1 MFACSFC
8 VFFFLF
14 RLQGGVGSVDNPEDV
29 YDLANL
35 VSCFFL
41 TYCVFSFPT
50 SWFIERYGLKAGVLA
65 GAWLQV
71 LGCLVRVAAT
81 PSISQPTDGSNM
93 DEHMHGSLWLLLA
106 GQVIASLGQAFFVN
120 PPPLLAAIWFGV
132 NERTLATTIACNA
145 NTLGI
150 AAAYMLG
157 PFMVDRVADLPA
169 YMFVCFVASLTT
181 ALMASFYFPSA
192 PPTPPS
198 HSQVE
203 PEAFPPVASP
213 SPQAIVA
220 EIDITSPNGSVAII
234 DIAVAPDSSTSASSS
249 TSSTSSSSSS
259 SPPAAAATPDATT
272 LTLPLPRAVSAGSEE
287 GSASES
293 EDEGDQGL
301 SSSSSSSLLADH
313 DCGHSHSHSH
323 SHSAHSHARANG
335 NSKGYGSNDKTGR
348 CSGSSASAP
357 VPAVA
362 ASSSCSSS
370 AAAGCPSPVSSAS
383 HKLRPHHLRV
393 RSQGEL
399 ALAANYSRMAS
410 PPCAFVRKEALA
422 AERARSKNASRIL
435 ASARMF
441 RRMFQAPGFAHT
453 LMVFGVAEAAI
464 NGFAAFMYMIVEPWS
479 ASATDLTQRQ
489 RMHTNKKNKM
499 H

>member
-1 MFACSFC
+1 
-8 VFFFLF
+8 
-14 RLQGGVGSVDNPEDV
+14 
-29 YDLANL
+29 
-35 VSCFFL
+35 
-41 TYCVFSFPT
+41 
-50 SWFIERYGLKAGVLA
+50 
-65 GAWLQV
+65 
-71 LGCLVRVAAT
+71 
-81 PSISQPTDGSNM
+81 M
-93 DEHMHGSLWLLLA
+93 DEQRHGSLWTLLA

-157 PFMVDRVADLPA
+157 PFMVDSVDELPG
-169 YMFVCFVASLTT
+169 YMIVCFAASLMT
-181 ALMASFYFPSA
+181 AVMASVYFPSA

-213 SPQAIVA
+213 SPEPIVA
-220 EIDITSPNGSVAII
+220 EIDITSPNGSLAS
-234 DIAVAPDSSTSASSS
+234 AVIVGIEDLNAEPDSSTSGSSPSSS
-249 TSSTSSSSSS
+249 Q
-259 SPPAAAATPDATT
+259 SPPTAGANADAGVTV
-272 LTLPLPRAVSAGSEE
+272 LGLPLPSRTISEGSEE
-287 GSASES
+287 GSASSSEPES
-293 EDEGDQGL
+293 EDESSDHHGL
-301 SSSSSSSLLADH
+301 LDGGG
-313 DCGHSHSHSH
+313 CGHSHSHSAHHHH
-323 SHSAHSHARANG
+323 SHTHAH
-335 NSKGYGSNDKTGR
+335 GSNGIGNGT
-348 CSGSSASAP
+348 SASAP

-362 ASSSCSSS
+362 ATSSFSSGCS
-370 AAAGCPSPVSSAS
+370 AAAVCPSPLSSSS

-399 ALAANYSRMAS
+399 AIAANYSRMPD

-422 AERARSKNASRIL
+422 AERTRSKNASRIL

-441 RRMFQAPGFAHT
+441 KKMFQAPGFAHT

-479 ASATDLTQRQ
+479 ESIQQQRNAANWSQ
-489 RMHTNKKNKM
+489 LVGLAAMPTNN
-499 H
+499 